1 MPTETSNSSHEAAL
15 GSTPKR
21 LPFWQ
26 RAKHHINELLVTA
39 PSFLWM
45 VIFFLIPTLLIF
57 ALSFRSTAPGGGIG
71 DTWTFHTWKTI
82 SNPSYPEIVW
92 RTIWLSVVSTFL
104 CIVISVPCAFA
115 IARASRRI
123 RHFLV
128 GLIILPFWTSFLVR
142 VFAWKTL
149 LHPEG
154 VISNLFISLGFIQPT
169 EQLLYNSGAVLV
181 VMVYTY
187 LPFAILPLYAAAEK
201 FDFSLIEAALDL
213 GSTPLRAFVQ
223 IFVPGI
229 KAGIY
234 SATLMVLIPALG
246 SYVVPDIVG
255 GTDSEMVG
263 SKIYQRAIPDRN
275 LPHASALSALLFL
288 GVLVPPFIAWCFI
301 RRRNINITETE
312 AVEAAITEENKR
324 SKLKGGIKK

>member
-1 MPTETSNSSHEAAL
+1 MPTQTTNSSSITA
-15 GSTPKR
+15 PKR
-21 LPFWQ
+21 DFF
-26 RAKHHINELLVTA
+26 RRIKHHMNELILTS
-39 PSFLWM
+39 PSYLWM
-45 VIFFLIPTLLIF
+45 VIFFLIPTILIF

-71 DTWTFHTWKTI
+71 DEWTLHTWNTI

-92 RTIWLSVVSTFL
+92 RTIILSIITTIV
-104 CIVISVPCAFA
+104 CIVISIPCAFA
-115 IARASRRI
+115 MARASKRM
-123 RHFLV
+123 RHVLV

-149 LHPEG
+149 LHREG
-154 VISNLFISLGFIQPT
+154 LISNIFIALGFIQPE
-169 EQLLYNSGAVLV
+169 EQLLYNSGAVLL
-181 VMVYTY
+181 VMIYTY

-229 KAGIY
+229 KAGIF

-246 SYVVPDIVG
+246 SYVIPDIVG
-255 GTDSEMVG
+255 GTDSEMIG

-288 GVLVPPFIAWCFI
+288 GVLVPPFITWCFL
-301 RRRNINITETE
+301 RKRNINITETE
-312 AVEAAITEENKR
+312 AVEAAITEENRR
-324 SKLKGGIKK
+324 SIRNGGIRK

>member
-1 MPTETSNSSHEAAL
+1 MPQQKKTSPSIVADAS
-15 GSTPKR
+15 PKKR
-21 LPFWQ
+21 NLWQ
-26 RAKHHINELLVTA
+26 RILHHLNELMVTA

-45 VIFFLIPTLLIF
+45 VIFFLIPTILIF

-71 DTWTFHTWKTI
+71 EKWTLYTWQTI

-92 RTIWLSVVSTFL
+92 RTIWLSVLTTAL
-104 CIVISVPCAFA
+104 CIIISVPCAFA
-115 IARASRRI
+115 IARASRKI

-154 VISNLFISLGFIQPT
+154 VISNIFISLGFIQPT

-181 VMVYTY
+181 VMIYTY

-213 GSTPLRAFVQ
+213 GSTPLRAFIQ

-312 AVEAAITEENKR
+312 AVEAAITEEKKR
-324 SKLKGGIKK
+324 SIKSKGGIRK